1 MYQQIIN
8 AVVPV
13 LITALTGVLVAVI
26 KVVGDAAVNY
36 IGEKAKAVKATA
48 GAEKWNHW
56 LNLAR
61 QAWNMV
67 DEEFRITPALE
78 KTIAAKQAEFE
89 VQIKKLIPEVTG
101 EEIEQLRQ
109 AVAGEVNKGREAIA
123 AAIESTPGDGA
134 EVQTNPAA

>member
-36 IGEKAKAVKATA
+36 IGEKAAAVKAK
-48 GAEKWNHW
+48 AEADKWNHW
-56 LNLAR
+56 LDLAR
-61 QAWNMV
+61 QAWNIV
-67 DEEFRITPALE
+67 DEEFRITPALK
-78 KTIAAKQAEFE
+78 KTVAAKQAEFE
-89 VQIKKLIPEVTG
+89 VQIKRLIPGVTDDQ
-101 EEIEQLRQ
+101 IEQLRQ

-123 AAIESTPGDGA
+123 AAAETTPDGDA
-134 EVQTNPAA
+134 EVQTQKDK